1 MSPRTGGSEV
11 LSSCHT
17 KPHGDFRRHG
27 GCVRRATD
35 SISSKVFACHNDLK
49 PLPRSIVRAFS
60 ECIEGAMPQ
69 FCSKFQAEISHR
81 LAHRLHIGVRWGNE
95 RTRKMRMKSLLVGS
109 MLAAT
114 LAGCATGLPADMT
127 VAEYCANPEQ
137 ASEDVCRLKVEIDGN
152 ATALAETNLS
162 LGEARQMAD
171 SAIAAANAAQASA
184 DAAQSRAD
192 AAFYLAEKDLDCETT
207 TVQQSNIG
215 TCEPGYTVMGCV
227 QTRYTHRAG
236 GLSFLRELNNEQ
248 CRFNSQ
254 VLEMQVRCCRAAAD
268 GAGDAS

>member
-1 MSPRTGGSEV
+1 
-11 LSSCHT
+11 
-17 KPHGDFRRHG
+17 
-27 GCVRRATD
+27 
-35 SISSKVFACHNDLK
+35 
-49 PLPRSIVRAFS
+49 
-60 ECIEGAMPQ
+60 
-69 FCSKFQAEISHR
+69 
-81 LAHRLHIGVRWGNE
+81 
-95 RTRKMRMKSLLVGS
+95 MRMKSILVGS

-114 LAGCATGLPADMT
+114 LAGCATGLPSDMT
-127 VAEYCANPEQ
+127 VAEYCANPDR
-137 ASEDVCRLKVEIDGN
+137 AAEDVCRLKVEIDGN
-152 ATALAETNLS
+152 ATALAETNMS

-192 AAFYLAEKDLDCETT
+192 AAYYLAEKDLDCKTT
-207 TVQQSNIG
+207 TVQQSNVG

-268 GAGDAS
+268 GVGGAS